1 MPPARSAFARLRQLL
16 QDVPAPPGLDPV
28 DLHLGESR
36 LGTLAADTAPLAD
49 PDGWTRYPRPGGTPA
64 LRAAYQGWLARRFGV
79 RRALADG
86 TLAVEPTPGTKQALA
101 VALAQAVR
109 RHRGPGTPAVVLPN
123 PFYPTYLAATEE
135 AGARPVF
142 YTLDD
147 PADPGPLTAALAA
160 AGGRAAA
167 VIVCNPG
174 NPRGEILPAAAL
186 TATAE
191 AAAAA
196 GALLLVDECY
206 TDLSSGPP
214 PPGYLSLYGTGA
226 AAPGPFLVLHSLSKR
241 SQAPGLRSGFAA
253 GDAATVADYAR
264 YNHLCGVSTPLPLCD
279 LAAALWS
286 DDTHVDRAR
295 RALAANWDTADTL
308 LAGVPGYR
316 RPDAGFFLWLPAGDD
331 ETTARRLWRDHALT
345 AMPGRYLAADE
356 PGGGNPGAGH
366 LRIALV
372 HDRPVMRQA
381 LGRLR
386 DALTPAR
393 ARP

>member
-1 MPPARSAFARLRQLL
+1 MQPARSAFARLRHLL

-28 DLHLGESR
+28 QLHLGESR
-36 LGTLAADTAPLAD
+36 LDTLAADTAPLAD

-64 LRAAYQGWLARRFGV
+64 LRTAYHGWLARRFGV

-86 TLAVEPTPGTKQALA
+86 RLATEPTPGTKQALA

-109 RHRGPGTPAVVLPN
+109 RHRGPGTPAVILPN

-147 PADPGPLTAALAA
+147 PADPAPLAA
-160 AGGRAAA
+160 ALDAAGGHAAA

-174 NPRGEILPAAAL
+174 NPRGEILPAGALARAA
-186 TATAE
+186 T

-206 TDLSSGPP
+206 TDLSYGPP
-214 PPGYLSLYGTGA
+214 PPGYLTLTEHGTGG
-226 AAPGPFLVLHSLSKR
+226 PGPFLVLHSLSKR
-241 SQAPGLRSGFAA
+241 SRAPGLRSGFAA
-253 GDAATVADYAR
+253 GDPATVADYAR
-264 YNHLCGVSTPLPLCD
+264 YNHLCGVSTPLPVCD
-279 LAAALWS
+279 VAAALWS
-286 DDTHVDRAR
+286 DDTHVRHAR
-295 RALAANWDTADTL
+295 GALAANWDAADTL
-308 LAGVPGYR
+308 LAAVPGYR
-316 RPDAGFFLWLPAGDD
+316 RAEAGFFLWLPVGDD

-345 AMPGRYLAADE
+345 AMPGRYLAADG
-356 PGGGNPGAGH
+356 PDGHNPGTGH

-381 LGRLR
+381 LDRLR
-386 DALTPAR
+386 DALTPDR
-393 ARP
+393 AHR